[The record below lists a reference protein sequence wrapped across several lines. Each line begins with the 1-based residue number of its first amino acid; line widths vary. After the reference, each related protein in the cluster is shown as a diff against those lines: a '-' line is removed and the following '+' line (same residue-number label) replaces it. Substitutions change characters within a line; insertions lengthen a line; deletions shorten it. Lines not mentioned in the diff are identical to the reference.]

1 METEERREYKKRWY
15 LKNKDTEE
23 FKQRQK
29 ENDKKYRER
38 HKDSEEYKK
47 KNREKSKRSREKNRD
62 YYIEYSK
69 NYYQQNKN
77 KWVEYRDKDSFN
89 CCYFLIDKN
98 NKILRIG
105 STNNLKNR
113 MVQYFNGNVIK
124 HWGVYKW
131 FHDMQLYKVR
141 FIRLD
146 TREKAYCL
154 ENLMIEQYNPLLNQN
169 EIKTNYW
176 DKYIES
182 LGDVSNI
189 EDLFEEFDISRYK
202 KIYEDL

>member
-1 METEERREYKKRWY
+1 
-15 LKNKDTEE
+15 
-23 FKQRQK
+23 
-29 ENDKKYRER
+29 
-38 HKDSEEYKK
+38 
-47 KNREKSKRSREKNRD
+47 
-62 YYIEYSK
+62 
-69 NYYQQNKN
+69 
-77 KWVEYRDKDSFN
+77 V
-89 CCYFLIDKN
+89 YFLIDKN
-98 NKILRIG
+98 NSIIRIG

-124 HWGVYKW
+124 NWGVYKW
-131 FHDMQLYKVR
+131 FNDMQLYRVR

-154 ENLMIEQYNPLLNQN
+154 ENLMIEKYNPLLNQN

-182 LGDVSNI
+182 LGDIDNL